1 MLVYF
6 ALSLAIIMAVCFIVF
21 QTLGDGILSCILKL
35 FASVTF
41 VVLGISGFATS
52 SSMTYGVS
60 IVGLL
65 MLGGAAFGLVGDG
78 ILALKDIDES
88 RDFIN
93 ILCGT
98 ISFAVGHIFYYIAL
112 IDYAGFSFIPLAVG
126 AALDCIIIIVSML
139 GMKLNFG
146 KLLIPTI
153 IYAFILSTTMVQAIY
168 GAIVLHGSVASILLA
183 IGFVLFLLS
192 DLVLSLIY
200 FVPKKD
206 KKLVITNL
214 TLYYLAQILIMFAIF
229 FL

>member
-65 MLGGAAFGLVGDG
+65 MLGGAAFGLFGDG

>member
-6 ALSLAIIMAVCFIVF
+6 AFSLAIIMAVCFIVF

>member
-52 SSMTYGVS
+52 LSMTYGVS

>member
-112 IDYAGFSFIPLAVG
+112 IDYAGFSFIPLAIG

>member
-21 QTLGDGILSCILKL
+21 QTLGDSILSCILKL
-35 FASVTF
+35 FASITF
-41 VVLGISGFATS
+41 VLLGVAGFATS
-52 SSMTYGVS
+52 ETMTIGISS
-60 IVGLL
+60 VGLL
-65 MLGGAAFGLVGDG
+65 MLVGSVFGLVGDG
-78 ILALKDIDES
+78 ILALKDIDET
-88 RDFIN
+88 RDFLN

-98 ISFAVGHIFYYIAL
+98 ISFAIGHIFYYVAL
-112 IDYAGFSFIPLAVG
+112 IQYAGFSFIPLATG
-126 AALDCIIIIVSML
+126 ALLVAIIMIVSML

-153 IYAFILSTTMVQAIY
+153 IYAFILSTTMIQAFY
-168 GAIVLHGSVASILLA
+168 GAIVMGGSLASILLLV
-183 IGFVLFLLS
+183 GFVLFLLS
-192 DLVLSLIY
+192 DLVLSIIY

-206 KKLVITNL
+206 KKLVILNL

>member
-21 QTLGDGILSCILKL
+21 QTLGDGVLSCILKL

-126 AALDCIIIIVSML
+126 TALDCIIIIVSML

-168 GAIVLHGSVASILLA
+168 GAIVLHGSAASILLA

>member
-65 MLGGAAFGLVGDG
+65 MLGGASFGLVGDG

-146 KLLIPTI
+146 KLLVPTI
-153 IYAFILSTTMVQAIY
+153 IYAFILATTMVQAIY

>member
-88 RDFIN
+88 RDCIN

-98 ISFAVGHIFYYIAL
+98 ISFAIGHIFYYIAL

>member
-98 ISFAVGHIFYYIAL
+98 ISFAIGHIFYYIAL

>member
-65 MLGGAAFGLVGDG
+65 MLGGATFGLVGDG

-98 ISFAVGHIFYYIAL
+98 ISFAIGHIFYYIAL